1 MKIVKETADI
11 DDSST
16 EFVLLSFDHRGGGT
30 APTQRAAELHVRLS
44 DLKRCVAARP
54 QVPSKIKVNE
64 VQSCCSLAFNAASFE
79 FLNLNEFCWPLIA
92 GGLKMRSSRSGR
104 PASHRVIKRPH

>member
-1 MKIVKETADI
+1 MKIVKETAEI

-30 APTQRAAELHVRLS
+30 APTPRAAELHVRLS

-54 QVPSKIKVNE
+54 QVPSRIKVNE
-64 VQSCCSLAFNAASFE
+64 VQSCCSLAFNASQQTQLH
-79 FLNLNEFCWPLIA
+79 LNF
-92 GGLKMRSSRSGR
+92 
-104 PASHRVIKRPH
+104 

>member
-1 MKIVKETADI
+1 MRCNGLSEQYIFITETLQLVFDRRSGKNVKIVKETAEI

-30 APTQRAAELHVRLS
+30 APTQRAAELHVRLF

-64 VQSCCSLAFNAASFE
+64 VQSCCSLAFNASQLTQLH
-79 FLNLNEFCWPLIA
+79 LNF
-92 GGLKMRSSRSGR
+92 
-104 PASHRVIKRPH
+104 